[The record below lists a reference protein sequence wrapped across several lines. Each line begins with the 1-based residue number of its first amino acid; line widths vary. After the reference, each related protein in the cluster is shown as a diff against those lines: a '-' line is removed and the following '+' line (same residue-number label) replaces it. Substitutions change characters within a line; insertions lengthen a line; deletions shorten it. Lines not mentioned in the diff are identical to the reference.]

1 MRTGERTAAKGP
13 VKTEGGSFIKHW
25 LIGVGA
31 GLLGT
36 AFTLAIFAFTMTL
49 HDFGG
54 AFFIAGTTA
63 ILALGGFLAG
73 FVAARIR
80 RQNGM
85 AIGALSGVLL
95 YLLYLGLSL
104 LTFGLAFGPMAITK
118 LAICVIPACLGGVWG
133 VNYRKKHR

>member
-1 MRTGERTAAKGP
+1 MRRGERTAAKGP
-13 VKTEGGSFIKHW
+13 IKTEGGSFIKHW

-31 GLLGT
+31 GILGT
-36 AFTLAIFAFTMTL
+36 ALTL
-49 HDFGG
+49 HDFGS
-54 AFFIAGTTA
+54 AFFIAGTTV

>member
-1 MRTGERTAAKGP
+1 
-13 VKTEGGSFIKHW
+13 
-25 LIGVGA
+25 
-31 GLLGT
+31 
-36 AFTLAIFAFTMTL
+36 MTL

-63 ILALGGFLAG
+63 ILAL
-73 FVAARIR
+73 
-80 RQNGM
+80 
-85 AIGALSGVLL
+85 LL